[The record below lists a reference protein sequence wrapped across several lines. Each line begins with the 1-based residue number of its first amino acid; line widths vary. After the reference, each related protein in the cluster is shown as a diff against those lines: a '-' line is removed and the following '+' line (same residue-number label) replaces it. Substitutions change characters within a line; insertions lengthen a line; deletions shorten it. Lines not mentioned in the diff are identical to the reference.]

1 MVLGTAC
8 ATCHMIDGEG
18 GSSAPDLSHVGS
30 AHDAKWLREWIT
42 EPEAVDPFATMPPFG
57 AVLSDVQ
64 MTAIV
69 NYLASR
75 K

>member
-1 MVLGTAC
+1 
-8 ATCHMIDGEG
+8 MIDGEG

-30 AHDAKWLREWIT
+30 TRDAKWLREWIT
-42 EPEAVDPFATMPPFG
+42 APETVDPFATMPAFG
-57 AVLSDVQ
+57 GDLSDVQ